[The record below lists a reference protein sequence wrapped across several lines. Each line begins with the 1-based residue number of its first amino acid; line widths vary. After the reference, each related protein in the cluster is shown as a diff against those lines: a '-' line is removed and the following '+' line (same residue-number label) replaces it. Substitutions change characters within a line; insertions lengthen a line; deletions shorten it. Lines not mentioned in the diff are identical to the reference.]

1 MSFND
6 GGLGFVKGNNDR
18 IHFCYMS
25 KDEAINKI
33 NNATLSEKM
42 CIIVR
47 YKVLSFFLTKKLNN
61 NNTYY
66 KREKELQ
73 EKAQSCYHK
82 EGKNTQKNRI
92 QKETMK
98 KSIQKYI
105 RRR

>member
-25 KDEAINKI
+25 KDEAINI
-33 NNATLSEKM
+33 MNNATLSEKM

-61 NNTYY
+61 NNTY
-66 KREKELQ
+66 
-73 EKAQSCYHK
+73 
-82 EGKNTQKNRI
+82 
-92 QKETMK
+92 
-98 KSIQKYI
+98 
-105 RRR
+105 

>member
-25 KDEAINKI
+25 KDEALNIM

-47 YKVLSFFLTKKLNN
+47 YKVLSFF
-61 NNTYY
+61 
-66 KREKELQ
+66 
-73 EKAQSCYHK
+73 
-82 EGKNTQKNRI
+82 
-92 QKETMK
+92 
-98 KSIQKYI
+98 
-105 RRR
+105 